1 MNGTIE
7 PEQLGRLARLRHRTR
22 AGAKRW
28 AVRLAPSD
36 QESGRDGLSRTRKV
50 LLAVGAM
57 GAVVLWA
64 LVLAWMM

>member
-1 MNGTIE
+1 MNGSIE
-7 PEQLGRLARLRHRTR
+7 PQRIGRLERLRHRTR
-22 AGAKRW
+22 TGAKRW
-28 AVRLAPSD
+28 AARLAPSD
-36 QESGRDGLSRTRKV
+36 QEEGRDGLSRTRKI